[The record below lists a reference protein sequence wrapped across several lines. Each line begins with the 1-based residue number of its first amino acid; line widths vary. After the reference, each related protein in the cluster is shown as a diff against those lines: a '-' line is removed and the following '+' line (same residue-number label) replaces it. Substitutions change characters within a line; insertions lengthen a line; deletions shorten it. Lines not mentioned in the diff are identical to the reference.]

1 MTDAELVRRL
11 ITMGHDLSLS
21 DRMLDSMTCHEA
33 AARIMELAEACQVMW
48 HPSLLERT
56 DDK

>member
-21 DRMLDSMTCHEA
+21 NEMLASVTCHEA
-33 AARIMELAEACQVMW
+33 AARIMELAEACQHMW
-48 HPSLLERT
+48 HPSLLEPRNG
-56 DDK
+56 

>member
-21 DRMLDSMTCHEA
+21 NEMLDSVTCHEA

-48 HPSLLERT
+48 HPSLLERS

>member
-21 DRMLDSMTCHEA
+21 DRMLESVTCHEA